1 MQLGELL
8 VGSPPR
14 RWAVSVC
21 CGPMVL
27 GRPTGQLLYPTLD
40 KRRPLGPPPTLPRTT
55 GGPSET
61 DCLARQPSLHP
72 RPSPPPPSH
81 HTARARRPHWQRPRN
96 ATRSGRRASH
106 ARGPPRP
113 SSGHSR
119 TDVMSTR
126 PRQPRPTDASGGGW
140 SAARLRQHALPL
152 TACQRGHTRRPQR
165 GTVRA
170 RCVEG
175 SSTVHAPRCARAERL
190 ALLVPAS
197 PNDERSK
204 RSRWCK
210 GEYINVPRLQRG
222 EAHRPPSATVH
233 DGWSR
238 HHWGG
243 GSNGRPC
250 CQPSAPQ
257 LVGLLPQSVPR
268 PPVSRAGWTL
278 LQASGSQCPLTRATW
293 RAPLQ
298 VGARS
303 DSEPPLARAPR
314 TRCGAHRVSR

>member
-1 MQLGELL
+1 LARRGAMQPGELL

-113 SSGHSR
+113 GSGHSR

-175 SSTVHAPRCARAERL
+175 AQRSTPRAARVRSVWRFWCPHLQTMSDPSDRAGAKVNISMCHVCNEEKRTVHPLRL
-190 ALLVPAS
+190 
-197 PNDERSK
+197 
-204 RSRWCK
+204 
-210 GEYINVPRLQRG
+210 
-222 EAHRPPSATVH
+222 
-233 DGWSR
+233 
-238 HHWGG
+238 
-243 GSNGRPC
+243 
-250 CQPSAPQ
+250 
-257 LVGLLPQSVPR
+257 
-268 PPVSRAGWTL
+268 
-278 LQASGSQCPLTRATW
+278 
-293 RAPLQ
+293 
-298 VGARS
+298 
-303 DSEPPLARAPR
+303 
-314 TRCGAHRVSR
+314 